1 MSVTFEDIRHDGGTH
16 RVEVEIEGDQCV
28 IRFGASFTLRV
39 NEANLNTLRE
49 LIHDAARDMAIERR
63 DTSGVCSSKSWA
75 WETSDQEVN
84 AENEMVQAGIDAR
97 EQLKTRRSE
106 QQVHDVYDDYNPNDP
121 ATW

>member
-28 IRFGASFTLRV
+28 VRFGASFTLRV

-75 WETSDQEVN
+75 WETSDQEAN

>member
-49 LIHDAARDMAIERR
+49 LIHDAARDMTIERR
-63 DTSGVCSSKSWA
+63 DTTGVCSSKSWA
-75 WETSDQEVN
+75 WETTDREVN
-84 AENEMVQAGIDAR
+84 AESEMVQAGVDAR
-97 EQLKTRRSE
+97 EQLKANRISE
-106 QQVHDVYDDYNPNDP
+106 TQAVDVFDYNPNDP
-121 ATW
+121 ANW

>member
-49 LIHDAARDMAIERR
+49 MIHDAARDMAIERR
-63 DTSGVCSSKSWA
+63 DTSGVCASKPWA

-84 AENEMVQAGIDAR
+84 AENEMIQVGIDAR
-97 EQLKTRRSE
+97 EQLKAQRMMKGTASP
-106 QQVHDVYDDYNPNDP
+106 VDYNPNDP
-121 ATW
+121 ANW

>member
-49 LIHDAARDMAIERR
+49 MIHDAVRDMAIERR
-63 DTSGVCSSKSWA
+63 DTSGACSSKAWA
-75 WETSDQEVN
+75 WEASDQEVN
-84 AENEMVQAGIDAR
+84 SESEMIHHGIDAR
-97 EQLKTRRSE
+97 EKKKAQAAAL
-106 QQVHDVYDDYNPNDP
+106 DANWNPNDP
-121 ATW
+121 ANW

>member
-39 NEANLNTLRE
+39 NEANLNTLRQ
-49 LIHDAARDMAIERR
+49 LIHDAARDIAIERR
-63 DTSGVCSSKSWA
+63 NTSGVCSSKSWA

>member
-1 MSVTFEDIRHDGGTH
+1 MKDMSVTFEDIRHDGGTH

-63 DTSGVCSSKSWA
+63 DTSGVHSAEEKRYH
-75 WETSDQEVN
+75 TVN
-84 AENEMVQAGIDAR
+84 DAMDKMTER
-97 EQLKTRRSE
+97 MMQGTADPSGHEF
-106 QQVHDVYDDYNPNDP
+106 NPNDP
-121 ATW
+121 ANW